1 MANPMRNSKDISGAI
16 LGGLREILSRIAYTP
31 LALRRQGHKL
41 VAKMNIATA
50 DKLAGQLARI
60 DPRRATYLR
69 GSILARSQPHHDH
82 TEFWSAAAARFPV
95 ETNFVRKTIHA
106 ALKAGKVE
114 VAEAGICCLIE
125 SRRTGWKDSNF
136 VIGLANLHASQ
147 SDLPKIRK
155 LVRRYMRSLRRKPD
169 YRIAA
174 VRLSRLIFAYFP
186 RAPSPA
192 GLRNS
197 AGFERKFLTM
207 LERSAVK
214 PQPKSILRRV
224 VALENALAASAS
236 AALFDTDISAVQ
248 CRKFVA
254 SALGA
259 LAGGNGFSCI
269 RLGDGESSCLSYEPH
284 LAEFAQADMADRE
297 RAWWGAE
304 LDASERLKIS
314 RQIASAIWNADWVG
328 IPTVSR
334 ILRDLN
340 LSEND
345 RLEGGRTGRGLRS
358 VLHTFENM
366 DRFRPG
372 FSNLQQFTSCHVH
385 QDLMRW
391 DAYPELF
398 ERAGEV
404 VLVSCHPGLPDVL
417 ERQYGARIAAS
428 IVVPPRHASIPLLR
442 ERPAVSAPLPVVI
455 EDVSEQLGELPRNRL
470 VLVGAGYLGKTL
482 IHLAKKRGGVALDI
496 GSVFDHW
503 VGVNTRSYL
512 DLARH

>member
-1 MANPMRNSKDISGAI
+1 MRNPRGIPGAI
-16 LGGLREILSRIAYTP
+16 LGGLRGLASLIPYAPR
-31 LALRRQGHKL
+31 ALRRQGHKL
-41 VAKMNIATA
+41 LVKLNIATG
-50 DKLAGQLARI
+50 DRLAGQLSRV

-69 GSILARSQPHHDH
+69 GAVLARSQPHHDH
-82 TEFWSAAAARFPV
+82 TEFWSKAAARFPV

-106 ALKAGKVE
+106 ALKAGNAQV
-114 VAEAGICCLIE
+114 VEAGIRTLIE
-125 SRRTGWKDSNF
+125 SRRTQWRDSNF
-136 VIGLANLHASQ
+136 VIGLANIYASQ
-147 SDLPKIRK
+147 SDGPRIRK
-155 LVRRYMRSLRRKPD
+155 LVRQFMRSLRRKPD
-169 YRIAA
+169 YRMAA

-186 RAPSPA
+186 RAPSTA
-192 GLRNS
+192 GLRDGP
-197 AGFERKFLTM
+197 GFDQKFLKM
-207 LERSAVK
+207 LERSSVK

-236 AALFDTDISAVQ
+236 MALFDTDISAAQ

-254 SALGA
+254 SALDA

-284 LAEFAQADMADRE
+284 LADFAQADTADRE

-334 ILRDLN
+334 ILRDIN

-358 VLHTFENM
+358 VLHTFEHM

-391 DAYPELF
+391 DAYSELF

-404 VLVSCHPGLPDVL
+404 VLISCHPGLPDVL
-417 ERQYGARIAAS
+417 ERRYGARIAAS
-428 IVVPPRHASIPLLR
+428 IVVPPRHASIPLLH
-442 ERPAVSAPLPVVI
+442 EKPAASAPLPVVI

-470 VLVGAGYLGKTL
+470 VLVGAGYLGKSL
-482 IHLAKKRGGVALDI
+482 VDLAKRRGGVALDI